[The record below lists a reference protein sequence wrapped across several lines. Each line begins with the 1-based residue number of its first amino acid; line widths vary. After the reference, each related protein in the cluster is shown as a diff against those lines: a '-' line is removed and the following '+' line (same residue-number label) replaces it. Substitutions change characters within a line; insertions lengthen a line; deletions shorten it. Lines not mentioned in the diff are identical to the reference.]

1 MAKNELLDNAKNFY
15 KGREKIIGEFKNEI
29 FPFIRKD
36 FHSDGQRPDS
46 SATSE
51 SSLDESHCLT
61 DKELQMFRKRFG
73 YKNPEELGQALMK
86 KDN

>member
-1 MAKNELLDNAKNFY
+1 MATNELLDNAKNFY
-15 KGREKIIGEFKNEI
+15 KGREKIIGGFKNEI
-29 FPFIRKD
+29 FPLIRED

-51 SSLDESHCLT
+51 SSLDESHCVT
-61 DKELQMFRKRFG
+61 DKELQMFRKHFG
-73 YKNPEELGQALMK
+73 YKNLEELGQALMK